1 VRRGVNA
8 RSTTLR
14 IAALVFVLQL
24 AAATVLL
31 LGVGAIVRQQSAAD
45 AAATADVLRDDLVAS
60 YARGGQRTLI
70 DTVALRSSRRITPN
84 TVMLLIDRRG
94 RTLAGNL
101 DNWPAGLTD
110 ETRSAEVRQV
120 RRGHAQPEAMRVGV
134 SRLAGGERL
143 LTGVIV
149 EEDRRLLHQLE
160 AATLVALALAALFAV
175 LAAALTARMIA
186 GRLGRTVATLRAV
199 RDGDFVR
206 RVEQH
211 RSGDAFDELA
221 GEVNATL
228 NRVEAL
234 LGELTLATDA
244 LAHDLKSPLTR
255 LRSALERAATE
266 VREPAAQEAVDRAV
280 SEGERLLAMVETAL
294 RITRAEAG
302 IGRDAFT
309 PTDLADELAQI
320 AEIYGPLAEDHDR
333 AIVVDAPNPAV
344 VPVHHELFGQA
355 LGNLVDN
362 ALKYGAGTIT
372 LSLTAAPRVVT
383 VSVAD
388 EGTGIPAD
396 RQVEALRRYGRL
408 DEARS
413 AGGSGLGLSLVAA
426 VARLHGG
433 TIHLAD
439 AAPGLRVEITL
450 PTTA

>member
-1 VRRGVNA
+1 MNA

-24 AAATVLL
+24 AAAFVLL

-45 AAATADVLRDDLVAS
+45 AAATAAVLRDDLLAS
-60 YARGGQRTLI
+60 YARGGRRALV
-70 DTVALRSSRRITPN
+70 DTVELRSSREITPN
-84 TVMLLIDRRG
+84 TVMLVVARDGRR
-94 RTLAGNL
+94 LAGNL
-101 DNWPAGLTD
+101 VGWPGGLGSDTH
-110 ETRSAEVRQV
+110 SVEVRQV
-120 RRGHAQPEAMRVGV
+120 RQGRAQPEAMRVRV
-134 SRLAGGERL
+134 SRLSGGERL

-149 EEDRRLLHQLE
+149 EQDRRLLHELE

-175 LAAALTARMIA
+175 LAATLTARMIA
-186 GRLGRTVATLRAV
+186 ARLGRTVATLRAV

-228 NRVEAL
+228 DRVEAL

-255 LRSALERAATE
+255 LRSALERAAVE

-280 SEGERLLAMVETAL
+280 AEGERLLAMVETAL

-309 PTDLADELAQI
+309 ATDLGDELAQI
-320 AEIYGPLAEDHDR
+320 AEIYGPLAEDFDR
-333 AIVVDAPNPAV
+333 AIVVHAPVSATL
-344 VPVHHELFGQA
+344 PVHHELFGQA

-372 LSLTAAPRVVT
+372 LALAVGPRAIT

-388 EGTGIPAD
+388 EGAGIPAD
-396 RQVEALRRYGRL
+396 RQAEALRRFGRL

-433 TIHLAD
+433 TIRLGD
-439 AAPGLRVEITL
+439 ARPGLRVEIDL
-450 PTTA
+450 PTLA

>member
-1 VRRGVNA
+1 MRTVNA

-24 AAATVLL
+24 AAATLLL

-45 AAATADVLRDDLVAS
+45 AAATAAVLRDDLLAS
-60 YARGGQRTLI
+60 YARGGQRALV
-70 DTVALRSSRRITPN
+70 DTVSLRSNRDITPN
-84 TVMLLIDRRG
+84 TVMLLVGRDD

-101 DNWPAGLTD
+101 AVWPAGLSD
-110 ETRSAEVRQV
+110 DVRSTEVLQV
-120 RRGHAQPEAMRVGV
+120 RRGHVQPEAMRVRV

-149 EEDRRLLHQLE
+149 EQDRRLLHELE
-160 AATLVALALAALFAV
+160 AATLVALGLAALFAV

-186 GRLGRTVATLRAV
+186 ARLGRTVATLRAV
-199 RDGDFVR
+199 RDGDFLR

-221 GEVNATL
+221 CEVNATL
-228 NRVEAL
+228 DRVEAL

-266 VREPAAQEAVDRAV
+266 VTEPAAQEAVDRAV
-280 SEGERLLAMVETAL
+280 AEGERLLAMVETAL

-302 IGRDAFT
+302 IGRDAFV

-333 AIVVDAPNPAV
+333 AIMVDAAVPATL
-344 VPVHHELFGQA
+344 PVHHELFGQA

-372 LSLTAAPRVVT
+372 LALAVGPRAVV

-388 EGTGIPAD
+388 EGTGIPAE
-396 RQVEALRRYGRL
+396 RQADALRRFGRL

-433 TIHLAD
+433 TIRLAD
-439 AAPGLRVEITL
+439 ANPGLRVEIEL
-450 PTTA
+450 PTAD

>member
-1 VRRGVNA
+1 MNA

-24 AAATVLL
+24 AAAIVLL
-31 LGVGAIVRQQSAAD
+31 LGVGAIVRQQSAGD
-45 AAATADVLRDDLVAS
+45 AAATAAVLRDDLLAS
-60 YARGGQRTLI
+60 YARGGQRALV
-70 DTVALRSSRRITPN
+70 DTVALRSSREITPN
-84 TVMLLIDRRG
+84 TVMLLVARDG
-94 RTLAGNL
+94 RALAGNL
-101 DNWPAGLTD
+101 VGWPAGLGS
-110 ETRSAEVRQV
+110 ETHSIEVRQV
-120 RRGHAQPEAMRVGV
+120 RQGHAQPEAMRVRV

-149 EEDRRLLHQLE
+149 EQDRRLLHELE

-175 LAAALTARMIA
+175 VAAALTARMIVA
-186 GRLGRTVATLRAV
+186 RLGRTVATLRAV

-221 GEVNATL
+221 GEVNTTL
-228 NRVEAL
+228 DRVEAL
-234 LGELTLATDA
+234 LAELTLATDA

-255 LRSALERAATE
+255 LRSALERAAIE
-266 VREPAAQEAVDRAV
+266 VSEPAAQEAVDRAV
-280 SEGERLLAMVETAL
+280 AEGERLLAMVETAL

-302 IGRDAFT
+302 IGRDAFVA
-309 PTDLADELAQI
+309 TDLADELAQI

-333 AIVVDAPNPAV
+333 AILVDAPVALTL
-344 VPVHHELFGQA
+344 PVHHELFGQA

-372 LSLTAAPRVVT
+372 LGLALGARAAT

-388 EGTGIPAD
+388 QGSGIPVE
-396 RQVEALRRYGRL
+396 RQAEALRRYGRL

-433 TIHLAD
+433 TIRLGD
-439 AAPGLRVEITL
+439 AGPGLRVEIEL
-450 PTTA
+450 PTAA

>member
-1 VRRGVNA
+1 MNA

-31 LGVGAIVRQQSAAD
+31 LGVGAIVRQQSTAD
-45 AAATADVLRDDLVAS
+45 AAATAEVLRDDLLAS

-84 TVMLLIDRRG
+84 TVMLLIG
-94 RTLAGNL
+94 RDGRALAGNL
-101 DNWPAGLTD
+101 DGWPAGLSD
-110 ETRSAEVRQV
+110 DARSAEIQQKRQ
-120 RRGHAQPEAMRVGV
+120 GHAQPEAMRVRV

-149 EEDRRLLHQLE
+149 EEDRRLLHELE

-186 GRLGRTVATLRAV
+186 ARLGRTVATLRAV

-206 RVEQH
+206 RVEEH

-221 GEVNATL
+221 SEVNATL
-228 NRVEAL
+228 DRVEAL

-280 SEGERLLAMVETAL
+280 AEGERLLAMVETAL

-302 IGRDAFT
+302 IGRDAFVA
-309 PTDLADELAQI
+309 TDLADELAQI

-333 AIVVDAPNPAV
+333 AIVVDAPVAAV
-344 VPVHHELFGQA
+344 LPVHHELFGQA

-372 LSLTAAPRVVT
+372 LALAATPRTAT
-383 VSVAD
+383 VSVVD
-388 EGTGIPAD
+388 EGAGIPPQ
-396 RQVEALRRYGRL
+396 RQAEALRRFGRL
-408 DEARS
+408 DEART
-413 AGGSGLGLSLVAA
+413 AAGSGLGLSLVAA

-433 TIHLAD
+433 AIRLGD
-439 AAPGLRVEITL
+439 AAPGLRVEIDL
-450 PTTA
+450 PTGV